1 MALGLMMSGIGSILQ
16 IRKPRLRGAKQSCCL
31 NPGSLALELML
42 LTPIFAS
49 YLSLRP
55 WHVAGPQEMAAVTS
69 L

>member
-42 LTPIFAS
+42 LTPILLLTF
-49 YLSLRP
+49 L
-55 WHVAGPQEMAAVTS
+55 
-69 L
+69 